1 MTTLLKEFHRY
12 RQRFQ
17 LPCMFSK
24 MTIGNCQPNLFMNHT
39 KGLIMTVNSKVR
51 TASNK
56 IQDGP
61 SGNIPIWSLLMS
73 FTRRFKRQKPL
84 SRTCYELQQSVSA
97 SFYWLPTSNVWI
109 IEVRCP
115 HLLRTR
121 IWLNMR
127 NAKNNFL
134 QRGTKNVIAVGW
146 LFDRRTA
153 CIYIGRSWLAFQR
166 HVPSLDL

>member
-12 RQRFQ
+12 CQRFQ

-24 MTIGNCQPNLFMNHT
+24 MTTGSYQPNLFMNHT

-61 SGNIPIWSLLMS
+61 QETSQFDHSWWVLPEDLNARNPFLEHALSSNRVCGRHFNGYQPAMYEWLRYVGLIYLEHVFDLIWD
-73 FTRRFKRQKPL
+73 
-84 SRTCYELQQSVSA
+84 
-97 SFYWLPTSNVWI
+97 
-109 IEVRCP
+109 
-115 HLLRTR
+115 
-121 IWLNMR
+121 
-127 NAKNNFL
+127 NFL
-134 QRGTKNVIAVGW
+134 QRGTKKVIAVVW

-166 HVPSLDL
+166 HVPSLDW